1 MTSESNLI
9 QSDSVCPN
17 IAWFIASC
25 AAGNDQCIRQAL
37 FGDFDDNWITA
48 CGHKDPLHVCSP
60 LCVHEVP
67 VRHCAPTQGERASE
81 LNISS
86 ASCNVASACVDA
98 IFVSN
103 VASPARTLTLTLS
116 LTRAHTRTRRL
127 PCLSVCAAAAAAGKV
142 HCSPLGSEKWPQ
154 RRSGAAPQAQGRRQQ
169 RHRGECGWVRL
180 RGGRGGGV
188 GEGCCVLFSG
198 VGQCVCVYLVC
209 VCCGGGARLLR
220 FVFVCW
226 VMSIRI

>member
-86 ASCNVASACVDA
+86 ASCTHAHATAFMIAAFKIPHYLFCRAEISVAHQRPTFSSALRLMRKQAPPSGWPSSQDRQA
-98 IFVSN
+98 SKGWQGIGEESDSRDSVS
-103 VASPARTLTLTLS
+103 AEILWR
-116 LTRAHTRTRRL
+116 
-127 PCLSVCAAAAAAGKV
+127 
-142 HCSPLGSEKWPQ
+142 CSTFLLWT
-154 RRSGAAPQAQGRRQQ
+154 
-169 RHRGECGWVRL
+169 
-180 RGGRGGGV
+180 GGGKMPTHKCGDWRMKV
-188 GEGCCVLFSG
+188 VNHGCLIDRRYV
-198 VGQCVCVYLVC
+198 
-209 VCCGGGARLLR
+209 R
-220 FVFVCW
+220 
-226 VMSIRI
+226 